1 MIHSLQAAT
10 HGRVLVLDGIEKV
23 ERNVLPVLNNLLE
36 NREMHLEDG
45 RLLIPASRYDSL
57 LAEHGQE
64 KMDLW
69 RLVRVSQDFRV
80 IALGLPVPRYVGSPL
95 DPPLR
100 SRFQA
105 RDVKH
110 LSYGQQLDVLM
121 KLAPNVD
128 KETLASILSFSH
140 TLVTE
145 ESSSL
150 GLLDFPVENL
160 PILVKLLGTVP
171 DLNVYEGITKLYPYK
186 LFLPQDGQKSVED
199 TFQTFNIQPGK
210 SAQMIQVDSVAR
222 SSVDKEHVNV
232 NFKIG
237 RRSRE
242 LMVSSGQNW
251 KGDFSESIIFGLVG
265 E

>member
-1 MIHSLQAAT
+1 M
-10 HGRVLVLDGIEKV
+10 LDGIEKV

-45 RLLIPASRYDSL
+45 RLLIPAARYDSL
-57 LAEHGQE
+57 LEEHGQD

-69 RLVRVSQDFRV
+69 KLVRVSADFRV

-110 LSYGQQLDVLM
+110 LSYGQQLEDLVRLG
-121 KLAPNVD
+121 PGVD
-128 KETLASILSFSH
+128 RDTLASVLSLSH

-145 ESSSL
+145 ESAGL

-160 PILVKLLGTVP
+160 HHLVKMLDQVP
-171 DLNVYEGITKLYPYK
+171 NLDVYEAVTRLYPYK
-186 LFLPQDGQKSVED
+186 LFLPQDGQRSVED
-199 TFQTFNIQPGK
+199 TMQTFNIRASSKPQQL
-210 SAQMIQVDSVAR
+210 SVDTVHR
-222 SSVDKEHVNV
+222 SSGSH
-232 NFKIG
+232 
-237 RRSRE
+237 S
-242 LMVSSGQNW
+242 VSVV
-251 KGDFSESIIFGLVG
+251 SI
-265 E
+265 